1 MARGGKK
8 SGIKAEDQFIFGS
21 NPRPTRVGKKQ
32 DLSRFVKW
40 PKYVRI
46 QRQKRV
52 LQQRLKVPPQINQFN
67 HAADKNLA
75 TKLFKLAS
83 EYQPET
89 RKERQA
95 RREAAAAAKADGKEV
110 QASKPTVLK
119 FGLNHVTG
127 LIEQKKARLVL
138 IASDVNPIELVVWL
152 PALCRL
158 QGVPY
163 AIVKNK
169 GRLGALVHQ
178 KTATC
183 VAITKVAQKDE
194 SELTNLAEACKVKF
208 NENTEVLR
216 KWGGG
221 IMGLKTQRRL
231 EKRAAA
237 VKAEL
242 AKQAKI
248 MM

>member
-8 SGIKAEDQFIFGS
+8 SGIKSEDRFIFGS

-40 PKYVRI
+40 PRYVRV

-95 RREAAAAAKADGKEV
+95 RREAAAEAKAAGGEA
-110 QASKPTVLK
+110 QPAGKPTVLK

-138 IASDVNPIELVVWL
+138 IASDVDPIELVVWL

-178 KTATC
+178 KVSDFVRKVHKVRVRMAQASSN
-183 VAITKVAQKDE
+183 VWFSLLSRLLSYLPPLLITSKLHHLLLL
-194 SELTNLAEACKVKF
+194 SLSLSP
-208 NENTEVLR
+208 R
-216 KWGGG
+216 
-221 IMGLKTQRRL
+221 
-231 EKRAAA
+231 
-237 VKAEL
+237 
-242 AKQAKI
+242 
-248 MM
+248 